1 MKNVQPPDY
10 SNSMRL
16 GQYVDDTQTSTRY
29 SSAQAYS
36 QPSTS
41 YQKQSTSYRTSGY
54 GDTTGG
60 YGDTTGGYGDTTGGY
75 GGSDSYEAVSG
86 NIGGGTTSTT
96 TTRTV
101 SYKKTASYKRTIEVP
116 ETVETVEV
124 IHTTSPTTPFETEDE
139 NTGLLSDGNQ
149 FNFDED

>member
-41 YQKQSTSYRTSGY
+41 YQKQSTSYRTS
-54 GDTTGG
+54 
-60 YGDTTGGYGDTTGGY
+60 GYGDTTGGY

>member
-10 SNSMRL
+10 SNSMKL

-29 SSAQAYS
+29 SSTQAYS
-36 QPSTS
+36 KPPTS
-41 YQKQSTSYRTSGY
+41 YQEQSTTYRTSGY
-54 GDTTGG
+54 GDAGQ
-60 YGDTTGGYGDTTGGY
+60 
-75 GGSDSYEAVSG
+75 SYEAMPG
-86 NIGGGTTSTT
+86 NTGGGTAT

-101 SYKKTASYKRTIEVP
+101 SYKKTASYKRTAEAP

-139 NTGLLSDGNQ
+139 NVGLLSDGNQ

>member
-1 MKNVQPPDY
+1 MK
-10 SNSMRL
+10 L

-36 QPSTS
+36 KPSAS
-41 YQKQSTSYRTSGY
+41 YQEQSTTYRTSGY
-54 GDTTGG
+54 GDA
-60 YGDTTGGYGDTTGGY
+60 DQ
-75 GGSDSYEAVSG
+75 SYEAIPG
-86 NIGGGTTSTT
+86 NIGGGTTT

-101 SYKKTASYKRTIEVP
+101 SYKKTASYKRTVEAP

-139 NTGLLSDGNQ
+139 NAGLLSDGNQ